1 MSLNKFEIG
10 GITVKK
16 KIGFWDLVFMNISA
30 LFGIRWI
37 AKSTASSFGLG
48 LGSIPVWLLFAFI
61 FFVPASL
68 ICAELAAT
76 YPKDGGLGE
85 WVKQAY
91 GEKWGFMVS
100 WLNWTSKIFWYS
112 SFLTFL
118 AINIAYM
125 LGNPDLSNNKM
136 FILALSLIIF
146 WLLSLVS
153 TRGMAFGKFFTNTG
167 ALGSTIPAILLIV
180 MAFMSV
186 VILKKAPSAS
196 IYTIQNIIPKIDAN
210 SLVSISAIIFALSG
224 AETTAN
230 FITEMDNAKKNFPKA
245 ILTVAVLIGGI
256 YILGSVAITMILPP
270 DEIAASTGILDA
282 LAKVAQDLGI
292 GSWFIRIVA
301 FGITLSVLGALILY
315 IAGPVKMLFG
325 NVREG
330 VFPKQ
335 LTVTNKHNIPSNAV
349 IIQAIIV
356 SLLLVGTN
364 LLPSVD
370 NIYNVLVT
378 MTALTALFPYVL
390 FFTSYIRLRKT
401 RPNEERPYSIAKSD
415 SVCINIAR
423 MVLVVT
429 VVGILFS
436 TAPVMETLKDNIIYE
451 IEMIGGG
458 LFVIITGLTLWKNY
472 EKKIS
477 NNSGR

>member
-270 DEIAASTGILDA
+270 DKI
-282 LAKVAQDLGI
+282 AQDLGI

-335 LTVTNKHNIPSNAV
+335 LTVTNKYNIPSNAV
-349 IIQAIIV
+349 IVQAIIV

-390 FFTSYIRLRKT
+390 LFTSYIRLRKT

-458 LFVIITGLTLWKNY
+458 LFVIITGLMLWKNY

>member
-61 FFVPASL
+61 FFVPSSL

-186 VILKKAPSAS
+186 VILKKLHQHR
-196 IYTIQNIIPKIDAN
+196 YIQSKI
-210 SLVSISAIIFALSG
+210 
-224 AETTAN
+224 
-230 FITEMDNAKKNFPKA
+230 
-245 ILTVAVLIGGI
+245 
-256 YILGSVAITMILPP
+256 
-270 DEIAASTGILDA
+270 
-282 LAKVAQDLGI
+282 
-292 GSWFIRIVA
+292 
-301 FGITLSVLGALILY
+301 
-315 IAGPVKMLFG
+315 
-325 NVREG
+325 
-330 VFPKQ
+330 
-335 LTVTNKHNIPSNAV
+335 
-349 IIQAIIV
+349 
-356 SLLLVGTN
+356 
-364 LLPSVD
+364 
-370 NIYNVLVT
+370 
-378 MTALTALFPYVL
+378 
-390 FFTSYIRLRKT
+390 
-401 RPNEERPYSIAKSD
+401 
-415 SVCINIAR
+415 
-423 MVLVVT
+423 
-429 VVGILFS
+429 
-436 TAPVMETLKDNIIYE
+436 
-451 IEMIGGG
+451 
-458 LFVIITGLTLWKNY
+458 
-472 EKKIS
+472 
-477 NNSGR
+477 